1 MRWCS
6 CLTCL
11 FFIFSPSFLL
21 PLLFLRFFFF
31 FLQMDSLGVVVSQEM
46 VKFNIVIRKM
56 NISLSMLQ
64 KAIEGLELMSD
75 ELDGMYVDFR
85 NNKVPANWT
94 AVGYASLKPLS
105 EWVSDTQERVEFMR
119 KWLKEGSPNAF
130 PLYSFFFP
138 QGFLTGALQNYAR
151 KHMLPINTLEFGFI
165 VLEGDGD
172 DDRSNDHEDI
182 LEPPE
187 DGVIIYGI
195 HIQGMRWDGIKNC
208 LEDSKKGEMFSGL
221 PPVHFLPARNRKVQP
236 GCYVTPVYKT
246 TARAGSLS
254 TTGTSTNFVVAVEL
268 PSAQP
273 SLHWILKGGAG
284 ILNLDV

>member
-1 MRWCS
+1 
-6 CLTCL
+6 
-11 FFIFSPSFLL
+11 
-21 PLLFLRFFFF
+21 
-31 FLQMDSLGVVVSQEM
+31 MDSLGVVLSQEL
-46 VKFNIVIRKM
+46 VKFNKVLAKM
-56 NISLSMLQ
+56 NTSLSSLQ

-94 AVGYASLKPLS
+94 TVSYASLKPLS
-105 EWVSDTQERVEFMR
+105 NWVLDTQERCEFMR
-119 KWLKEGSPNAF
+119 NWLKEGCPNAF
-130 PLYSFFFP
+130 PLYLFFFP

-151 KHMLPINTLEFGFI
+151 KHMLPINTLDFGFN

-182 LEPPE
+182 MEPPE

-195 HIQGMRWDGIKNC
+195 HVQGMRWDGGNNC
-208 LEDSKKGEMFSGL
+208 LEDSKKGEMFSVL
-221 PPVHFLPARNRKVQP
+221 PPIHFLPARDRKAKE

-254 TTGTSTNFVVAVEL
+254 TTGTSTNYVVAVEL
-268 PSAQP
+268 PSAHSQ
-273 SLHWILKGGAG
+273 LHWILNGGAG